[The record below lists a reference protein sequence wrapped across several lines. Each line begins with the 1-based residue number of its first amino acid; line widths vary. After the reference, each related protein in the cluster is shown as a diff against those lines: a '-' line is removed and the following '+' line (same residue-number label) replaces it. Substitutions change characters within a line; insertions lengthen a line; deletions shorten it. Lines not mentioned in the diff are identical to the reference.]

1 VFVFNKQPDESF
13 AEPSLSSLRHSL
25 QRFFAHSKCKSKST
39 TTTTTTTGSGEAEEG
54 HGFFLLPVNE
64 DLTDASVTPTPR
76 AFALYTGR

>member
-1 VFVFNKQPDESF
+1 MFVFNKQPDESF

-39 TTTTTTTGSGEAEEG
+39 TTTTTAGSEAEEG
-54 HGFFLLPVNE
+54 PGFFLLPVNE